1 MAFCSCLSF
10 YSKVG
15 LNLFWSAVFG
25 GCWRGGGW
33 WVGVFLLFFWA
44 FLKAAFLGVW
54 FYGHHHIVELFGAFG
69 FEWWCTKEADRSEL
83 SLSLCLSVCAEKL
96 PAAL

>member
-1 MAFCSCLSF
+1 
-10 YSKVG
+10 
-15 LNLFWSAVFG
+15 
-25 GCWRGGGW
+25 
-33 WVGVFLLFFWA
+33 VFLLFFWA